1 MEPKDYTVIDLEM
14 TGLSAKSDKV
24 IEIGAVHFRDGKI
37 AETYAT
43 LVNPHIPIPARVTEL
58 TGITDDMVQ
67 QGGIK
72 EDDALAGLIDFIGDD
87 VIVGHNVGFD
97 YSFLKQWAVNKKRPL
112 AMTACDTLK
121 IARQVLPGL
130 ESKTLENLCVY
141 YQIKREQAHRALDDS
156 IETGI
161 LFEKL
166 KEEIEQR
173 ISEKKMTEDTARSIL
188 APKALQYKA
197 KRQTPATQHQI
208 RQLKEFRQLHQITE
222 PVAWEVLTRNEAS
235 RIMDRYYSQFGR
247 S

>member
-1 MEPKDYTVIDLEM
+1 
-14 TGLSAKSDKV
+14 
-24 IEIGAVHFRDGKI
+24 
-37 AETYAT
+37 
-43 LVNPHIPIPARVTEL
+43 
-58 TGITDDMVQ
+58 
-67 QGGIK
+67 
-72 EDDALAGLIDFIGDD
+72 
-87 VIVGHNVGFD
+87 
-97 YSFLKQWAVNKKRPL
+97 
-112 AMTACDTLK
+112 MTACDTLK

-141 YQIKREQAHRALDDS
+141 YQIRREQAHRALDDS

-166 KEEIEQR
+166 KEEIAQK
-173 ISEKKMTEDTARSIL
+173 ISEKKMTEDTAKSIL

-222 PVAWEVLTRNEAS
+222 PIAWEVLTRNEAS

>member
-14 TGLSAKSDKV
+14 TGLSAKRDKV
-24 IEIGAVHFRDGKI
+24 IEIGAVHIRNGKM

-43 LVNPHIPIPARVTEL
+43 LVNPQLPIPLGVTEL
-58 TGITDDMVQ
+58 TGITDDMVRRDGITEDEAI
-67 QGGIK
+67 GGM
-72 EDDALAGLIDFIGDD
+72 IDFIGDD

-112 AMTACDTLK
+112 AVLACDTLK
-121 IARQVLPGL
+121 IARQVLPRL

-141 YQIKREQAHRALDDS
+141 YQIRREQAHRALEDS

-166 KEEIEQR
+166 KEEIEQK
-173 ISEKKMTEDTARSIL
+173 ISEQKMTEDTAKSIL
-188 APKALQYKA
+188 APKPLQYKA
-197 KRQTPATQHQI
+197 KRQTPATQQQI
-208 RQLKEFRQLHQITE
+208 QRMKEFRKLHQITE
-222 PVAWEVLTRNEAS
+222 PIAWEVLTRNEAS
-235 RIMDRYYSQFGR
+235 RIMDRYYSQFGH